1 MKTLLTITV
10 TMALLAG
17 CKSVDI
23 TKEEFAAD
31 GKTVTKRTTAKV
43 NVILMSTELEYVNI
57 LGLGSLRN
65 YKSDGGAETV
75 KAAAEGAAVGTV
87 KGLKGGTL

>member
-1 MKTLLTITV
+1 MKSLLTITIAI
-10 TMALLAG
+10 ALLAG

-31 GKTVTKRTTAKV
+31 GKTVTRRTTAKV
-43 NVILMSTELEYVNI
+43 NVIIMSTELEYVNI

-65 YKSDGGAETV
+65 YKSDGGAETI
-75 KAAAEGAAVGTV
+75 KAAAEGAANGAV
-87 KGLKGGTL
+87 KALKGGAL